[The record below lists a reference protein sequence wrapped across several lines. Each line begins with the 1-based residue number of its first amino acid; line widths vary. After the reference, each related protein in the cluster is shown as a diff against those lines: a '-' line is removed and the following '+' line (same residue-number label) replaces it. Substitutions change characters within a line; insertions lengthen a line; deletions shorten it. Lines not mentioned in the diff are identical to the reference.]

1 MPDRST
7 FTRLI
12 SGPTMFAAGPDA
24 GAVCPVAPLPAARA
38 THKTSKH
45 LMYCAIVSATFSG
58 PTCAALWGADPSE
71 GWIHL
76 QAPFLL
82 HMSLRTRCS
91 KIYNENATEAGNLG
105 LRQVDAELSPSRL
118 LPLDTNV
125 REEENNCT
133 SLTTCTL
140 WLSFLH
146 VGQTEPMH
154 TYVTTDGHQHVYRA
168 LCA

>member
-1 MPDRST
+1 
-7 FTRLI
+7 
-12 SGPTMFAAGPDA
+12 
-24 GAVCPVAPLPAARA
+24 
-38 THKTSKH
+38 
-45 LMYCAIVSATFSG
+45 
-58 PTCAALWGADPSE
+58 
-71 GWIHL
+71 
-76 QAPFLL
+76 
-82 HMSLRTRCS
+82 MSLRTRCS